1 MSTFCL
7 GFHRGEADQFAINL
21 HSKLD
26 LNKLTL
32 KLTIKF
38 NKIFFVF
45 YICDLECLIYSNI
58 KQIEKKKKENYF

>member
-1 MSTFCL
+1 MSTLCL
-7 GFHRGEADQFAINL
+7 GFHSGEADQFAINL

-45 YICDLECLIYSNI
+45 LHL
-58 KQIEKKKKENYF
+58 